1 MPEPDPIAE
10 LLEHLAEQ
18 QWRRMTRSGVP
29 WDQLNESD
37 RRACR
42 AIVKPILDDLL
53 ASGHAA
59 AEWAVVDRGRT
70 IHIEGAT
77 CPADVLA
84 GAHGH
89 GATQVGVVRRLVWR
103 TGWEPLARVEK
114 KAGRRELDGRTWGDF
129 PEAVTDRG

>member
-10 LLEHLAEQ
+10 LLEHLAER
-18 QWRRMTRSGVP
+18 QWRRMTRSSTP
-29 WDQLNESD
+29 WDDLNESD

-42 AIVKPILDDLL
+42 AIVKPILDDI
-53 ASGHAA
+53 AGHPAA
-59 AEWAVVDRGRT
+59 EIEWAVVDRGRT

-89 GATQVGVVRRLVWR
+89 GATQVGVVRRRVWR
-103 TGWEPLARVEK
+103 TDWEPVGLS
-114 KAGRRELDGRTWGDF
+114 TTS
-129 PEAVTDRG
+129 VTDRYGSAAPTKEVLHG